1 MKVKPIKSIEKLE
14 QFKNE
19 LEKFDSKGE
28 NADKTLYEKKRNRA
42 LFCTGI
48 NTALRVSD
56 IITLDLIDV
65 FNIDLTFK
73 EEILLKEQKTRK
85 EKGFAVTNTL
95 KEELK
100 EYLCWYFAIIY
111 NINIRDDKS
120 KEEHREE
127 IREIIEKQP
136 LFLSERRVKELD
148 GEKIENKYL
157 SRVQV
162 YRILNEV
169 AEKLGL
175 ERVGSHTMRKTF
187 GYWFYKRTK
196 DIAMLQK
203 MLNHSSIRET
213 LIYID
218 VEQDEINNAY
228 KNFGL

>member
-1 MKVKPIKSIEKLE
+1 M
-14 QFKNE
+14 
-19 LEKFDSKGE
+19 
-28 NADKTLYEKKRNRA
+28 
-42 LFCTGI
+42 
-48 NTALRVSD
+48 
-56 IITLDLIDV
+56 
-65 FNIDLTFK
+65 
-73 EEILLKEQKTRK
+73 
-85 EKGFAVTNTL
+85 
-95 KEELK
+95 
-100 EYLCWYFAIIY
+100 CWYFAIIY

-148 GEKIENKYL
+148 GEKIENKCL